1 MFISYIILTYIL
13 LTLGLGFYWIFVRN
27 RFSSSRQRLV
37 LLSILGLSSLLPL
50 LVCMKE
56 STSTPMV
63 VAYEHEAHSPETYFI
78 EQNVLIDFCPTGQ
91 LLEACYQEAITVEQF
106 CNCEEVE
113 KANLLYYESSTW
125 YDWLS
130 WQEWTVAKV
139 LFFVGLGVFLFLFAN
154 ILYLLSLVSRSR
166 KEPIVIDGQG
176 FILLHPEKPLSVASF
191 RLWNRYIIWQ
201 NEMGELSEVERE
213 AIYRHEIAH
222 INQLDTWVKIS
233 INLLQI
239 LWILH
244 PGFYLVRQEIER
256 LHEYFADE
264 RALLYWGDPKAY
276 ASMLLKMKTIG
287 KSLAVAQH
295 LKKNNS
301 LFKQRIKHIL
311 SISSQKKTISRNSSW
326 IYTAAFMV
334 LTLMLSGVSTYSF
347 PMIDK
352 EVDKLKIYQ
361 TLSSH
366 NQESGRTTFCR
377 VCMQKELEE
386 ACH

>member
-1 MFISYIILTYIL
+1 MLISYIILTYLL

-50 LVCMKE
+50 FICLNE
-56 STSTPMV
+56 SASAPVAV
-63 VAYEHEAHSPETYFI
+63 VEAAVHLPETYFI
-78 EQNVLIDFCPTGQ
+78 EQSVLIDFCPTGQ

-106 CNCEEVE
+106 CNCEEVDR
-113 KANLLYYESSTW
+113 ANLLYYESSTW
-125 YDWLS
+125 YNWLS
-130 WQEWTVAKV
+130 WQEWTVGKV
-139 LFFVGLGVFLFLFAN
+139 LLFVGLVVLLFLISN
-154 ILYLLSLVSRSR
+154 ILYLLSLVYKSR
-166 KEPIVIDGQG
+166 KEPISIDGQT
-176 FILLHPEKPLSVASF
+176 FVLLHTPKPLSVASF

-201 NEMGELSEVERE
+201 KEMGALSEVERE
-213 AIYRHEIAH
+213 AIYHHEIAH
-222 INQLDTWVKIS
+222 INQLDTWVKIA

-239 LWILH
+239 LWVLH

-264 RALLYWGDPKAY
+264 RALLYWGSPKGY

-287 KSLAVAQH
+287 KPTILSQH
-295 LKKNNS
+295 LKQNNH

-311 SISSQKKTISRNSSW
+311 SISSENKSINRNAHW
-326 IYTAAFMV
+326 IYTASFLV
-334 LTLMLSGVSTYSF
+334 LTLMLTATSTFSF

>member
-1 MFISYIILTYIL
+1 MLISYIILTYIL
-13 LTLGLGFYWIFVRN
+13 LTLGLGFYWFFVRN

-50 LVCMKE
+50 LFCVID
-56 STSTPMV
+56 SSSPTI
-63 VAYEHEAHSPETYFI
+63 VAVEPEVHSPETYFI
-78 EQNVLIDFCPTGQ
+78 EQNVLIDFCPTGE

-106 CNCEEVE
+106 CNCDEIE
-113 KANLLYYESSTW
+113 KSNLLYYKSNTW
-125 YDWLS
+125 YNWLS
-130 WQEWTVAKV
+130 WQEWTLGKGLLIVS
-139 LFFVGLGVFLFLFAN
+139 LGVLLFLSLN
-154 ILYLLSLVSRSR
+154 ILYLCSLVSRSR
-166 KEPIVIDGQG
+166 KENIEIDEQT
-176 FILLHPEKPLSVASF
+176 FVLLYPPKPLSVASF

-201 NEMGELSEVERE
+201 KEMEQLSVMERE

-239 LWILH
+239 LWVLH

-264 RALLYWGDPKAY
+264 RALLYWGDSKAY

-287 KSLAVAQH
+287 KSLNVAQN
-295 LKKNNS
+295 LKQNNS

-311 SISSQKKTISRNSSW
+311 SISNGSTSIAKRPHW
-326 IYTAAFMV
+326 FYMGAFFI
-334 LTLMLSGVSTYSF
+334 LTLMLSGVSTFSF
-347 PMIDK
+347 PVIDK

-361 TLSSH
+361 TLSSY